1 MLSKATRSSFVV
13 VLSSSKALMKFP
25 HTHAYALPNESPTI
39 IVKTFALPSLT
50 KVENSPQKPKTL
62 AAFLDNSTLY

>member
-1 MLSKATRSSFVV
+1 
-13 VLSSSKALMKFP
+13 MKFP